1 MLKINPRKP
10 QLPKVWLLTFT
21 NGNEVAV
28 VTHNVQTT
36 VNEYRSKGHALV
48 TSKPVA

>member
-10 QLPKVWLLTFT
+10 QLPKVYLLTFT
-21 NGNEVAV
+21 NGDSVAV
-28 VTHNVQTT
+28 VTHNVQSL
-36 VNEYRSKGHALV
+36 VNEYRAKGHALV